1 MKRPLIL
8 LSIVSSMAALF
19 TIQLVNGQS
28 CGSTLSS
35 TSGVIES
42 PGFSMGNPYTS
53 KCSWQIEASISSVVE
68 LTIEYF
74 DLAVSESCA
83 DDSLTVY
90 DGLESSSNVLLQ
102 PSCGLAIPWPAH
114 PNTLLSTGRTI
125 TLVFTTN
132 STNSLS
138 TFRASYK
145 QVVPREEY
153 FFAVDANNG
162 IIYKQN
168 RFGVNFEE
176 IPISGLSRP
185 VAVDYDPIEQKVYMT
200 DVGRPMVSRVNL
212 DGSGQEEIASV
223 IVAVPDGLAV
233 DPVSRV
239 VYWTDV
245 GSNVMGAI
253 INVARLDGSFR
264 RILVNTSIES
274 PRDIVVQPYQGH
286 VYWSDWGSVAKIER
300 MNGDGTDR
308 TEVVNSGLGW
318 PNGIAIDMAGG
329 KLYWADA
336 QLNKIERSN
345 LDGSARELLKAFDD
359 DVHPFGLIFVD
370 NALFWTDWTT
380 KGIDVTDSNL
390 QNDPSTLLVAGI
402 PTRFHG
408 LFPFY

>member
-1 MKRPLIL
+1 MCSFL
-8 LSIVSSMAALF
+8 L
-19 TIQLVNGQS
+19 TTGQS

-35 TSGVIES
+35 TSGVIEW

-83 DDSLTVY
+83 NDSLTVY

-185 VAVDYDPIEQKVYMT
+185 VAVDYDPVEQKVYIT
-200 DVGRPMVSRVNL
+200 DVGRPMCQMDWPL
-212 DGSGQEEIASV
+212 TLCHGSSI
-223 IVAVPDGLAV
+223 D
-233 DPVSRV
+233 RCRF
-239 VYWTDV
+239 
-245 GSNVMGAI
+245 GSDGAI

-264 RILVNTSIES
+264 RILVNTNIDS
-274 PRDIVVQPYQGH
+274 PRDIVESQLDFELVRIKF
-286 VYWSDWGSVAKIER
+286 D
-300 MNGDGTDR
+300 
-308 TEVVNSGLGW
+308 
-318 PNGIAIDMAGG
+318 
-329 KLYWADA
+329 LY
-336 QLNKIERSN
+336 E
-345 LDGSARELLKAFDD
+345 
-359 DVHPFGLIFVD
+359 
-370 NALFWTDWTT
+370 
-380 KGIDVTDSNL
+380 
-390 QNDPSTLLVAGI
+390 
-402 PTRFHG
+402 
-408 LFPFY
+408 